1 MRADPVRQALRR
13 GRLGVGVVGGVRDG
27 DEDLRRPDLAGAA
40 VEQIDG
46 LAGMIDEHALAGGM
60 SLARRRREPDCA
72 AHQAQRSGNRPV
84 TGAAC
89 VLEAQDLAYTRID
102 TLSASTGSPA
112 RHS

>member
-1 MRADPVRQALRR
+1 VDRREVRGGRRGALAGVLTAQSRELHFELHDLERLADPVRSGPPTAANA
-13 GRLGVGVVGGVRDG
+13 GPPS
-27 DEDLRRPDLAGAA
+27 RPAPGEPDGAA
-40 VEQIDG
+40 
-46 LAGMIDEHALAGGM
+46 H
-60 SLARRRREPDCA
+60 R
-72 AHQAQRSGNRPV
+72 AQRSGNRPV

>member
-60 SLARRRREPDCA
+60 SLARRRRRPAFPRRGTACA
-72 AHQAQRSGNRPV
+72 SGCSDSRQVSRCWYSAHSSISMTPGRRTS
-84 TGAAC
+84 
-89 VLEAQDLAYTRID
+89 
-102 TLSASTGSPA
+102 S
-112 RHS
+112 